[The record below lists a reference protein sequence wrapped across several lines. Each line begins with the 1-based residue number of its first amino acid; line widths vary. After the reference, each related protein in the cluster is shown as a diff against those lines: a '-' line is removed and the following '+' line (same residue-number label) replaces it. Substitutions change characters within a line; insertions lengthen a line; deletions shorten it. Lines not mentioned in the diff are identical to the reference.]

1 MKMIAGAIL
10 ILAAVS
16 LYGAVLA
23 DDHYGRMSPVYSL
36 TSFSANLGIPDV
48 GKLVALG
55 LGLLGSLW
63 FIWGTWEDRFRRR
76 D

>member
-23 DDHYGRMSPVYSL
+23 DEHYLRMYPVYAR
-36 TSFSANLGIPDV
+36 TSFAANLGIPDV
-48 GKLVALG
+48 GKLVAGG
-55 LGLLGSLW
+55 LGLLGLLW
-63 FIWGTWEDRFRRR
+63 FMWGTWEDRFRRR
-76 D
+76 E

>member
-10 ILAAVS
+10 ILAAVW
-16 LYGAVLA
+16 LYGAVLSDEHFA
-23 DDHYGRMSPVYSL
+23 RMSPGYAQTSL
-36 TSFSANLGIPDV
+36 SANLGLPDV

-63 FIWGTWEDRFRRR
+63 IMWGTWEDRFRRR